1 MLPRLLCAWMA
12 PRLFRHNRLTVIFLV
27 CASAGCLALPLA
39 GCSSNNPSSGTNGG
53 QPRATPQLTVL
64 VVDAPNI
71 GEKIK
76 TEWRSNTD
84 TEDEVVIRH
93 VTWKEIAGAKRLPG
107 DLIVYS
113 AGLVGELAEAGLIA
127 PISDRTLEND
137 AFALRD
143 IYKQIR
149 LHEMKWGDKTFA
161 LPLGS
166 PQLLLVYRADIFAKL
181 KLKPPQSWAEYDALA
196 ARLADRKELGELA
209 PAADAPWSGAAVPL
223 APGYAGQLLLARSAA
238 YAAHKEQISPLME
251 LGSLKALVDQPP
263 YVRALREMAAG
274 SGEKNVKLPQFTPA
288 EAYLEIVEGRCAMA
302 ITWPSA
308 AGATEAAKK
317 HGASSDPKPRELGFA
332 ELPGARE
339 VYNFGDK
346 KWGERPADEDSHVPL
361 LAVSGRMVSVT
372 STSSNQEAAENMAT
386 WLSGSEF
393 SLQISPASPHTT
405 LFRISQEPEAG
416 QWLGSVG
423 ENGLRE
429 YVAALRQTQ
438 EREKHSP
445 GIRLPG
451 RQEYL
456 TALDQAVMDSLQG
469 KKTPEEALAAA
480 AAVWDK
486 ITARRG
492 LEAQRAA
499 LQRSLGLK

>member
-1 MLPRLLCAWMA
+1 MLPRLLCVWTA
-12 PRLFRHNRLTVIFLV
+12 PRLFCPHRVTVMFLV
-27 CASAGCLALPLA
+27 CATGGCIALLLA
-39 GCSSNNPSSGTNGG
+39 GCSSNNSASKTNGK
-53 QPRATPQLTVL
+53 QLQSTPQLTVL
-64 VVDAPNI
+64 VVDAPYI

-93 VTWKEIAGAKRLPG
+93 VTWKEITSAKRLPG

-113 AGLVGELAEAGLIA
+113 AGMVGELAEAELIA

-143 IYKQIR
+143 IYKLVR
-149 LHEMKWGDKTFA
+149 LHEMKWGEKVFA

-166 PQLLLVYRADIFAKL
+166 PQLVLVYRADIFAKL
-181 KLKPPQSWAEYDALA
+181 KLKPPQTWAEYDALT

-209 PAADAPWSGAAVPL
+209 PAGDAPWSGAAVPL

-263 YVRALREMAAG
+263 YVRALREMATG
-274 SGEKNVKLPQFTPA
+274 SGEKNGKLSQFTPA
-288 EAYLEIVEGRCAMA
+288 EAYLEIAQGRCAMA

-308 AGATEAAKK
+308 TGAKEAAKK
-317 HGASSDPKPRELGFA
+317 RNASSEPKPSELGFA

-346 KWGERPADEDSHVPL
+346 KWGERPAGEDSHVPL
-361 LAVSGRMVSVT
+361 MAVSGRMVSVT
-372 STSSNQEAAENMAT
+372 ATRNNQEAAENMAT

-393 SLQISPASPHTT
+393 SSQISPASPHTT

-423 ENGLRE
+423 ESGVRD

-438 EREKHSP
+438 ERAKHSP

-456 TALDQAVMDSLQG
+456 SALDQAVLDSLQG
-469 KKTPEEALAAA
+469 KKSPEEALAAA
-480 AAVWDK
+480 AAAWDK

-492 LEAQRAA
+492 LETQRAA
-499 LQRSLGLK
+499 LPRSLGLQ

>member
-1 MLPRLLCAWMA
+1 MLPRFLCAWMA
-12 PRLFRHNRLTVIFLV
+12 PRLFCPYRLTVISLI
-27 CASAGCLALPLA
+27 CASGPCFALLLA
-39 GCSSNNPSSGTNGG
+39 GCSSNNSSTTPNGG
-53 QPRATPQLTVL
+53 QPLATPQLTVL
-64 VVDAPNI
+64 VVDSPNI

-76 TEWRSNTD
+76 AEWRSNTD

-93 VTWKEIAGAKRLPG
+93 VTWKEITSAKRLPG

-113 AGLVGELAEAGLIA
+113 AGMVGELAEAGLIA

-149 LHEMKWGDKTFA
+149 LHEMKWGDKVFA

-166 PQLLLVYRADIFAKL
+166 PQLLLVYRADIFTKL
-181 KLKPPQSWAEYDALA
+181 KLKPPQTWAEYDALA
-196 ARLADRKELGELA
+196 ARLANRKELGELA
-209 PAADAPWSGAAVPL
+209 PAGDAPWRGSAVPL
-223 APGYAGQLLLARSAA
+223 APGYAGQLLFARSAA

-274 SGEKNVKLPQFTPA
+274 SGEKNGKLPQFTPA
-288 EAYLEIVEGRCAMA
+288 EAYLEIAQGRCAMA

-308 AGATEAAKK
+308 TGAKEAAKK
-317 HGASSDPKPRELGFA
+317 QKASSEPKPCELGFA

-361 LAVSGRMVSVT
+361 MAISGWMVSVT
-372 STSSNQEAAENMAT
+372 ATRNNQEAAENMAT
-386 WLSGSEF
+386 WLCGSEF
-393 SLQISPASPHTT
+393 SSQISPASPNTT

-416 QWLGSVG
+416 QWLGSIGDSGV
-423 ENGLRE
+423 RE

-438 EREKHSP
+438 ERATHSP

-451 RQEYL
+451 REEYL
-456 TALDQAVMDSLQG
+456 SALDQAVVDSLQG
-469 KKTPEEALAAA
+469 KKSPEEALAAA
-480 AAVWDK
+480 AAAWDK

-492 LEAQRAA
+492 LEAQRPA
-499 LQRSLGLK
+499 LQRSLGL